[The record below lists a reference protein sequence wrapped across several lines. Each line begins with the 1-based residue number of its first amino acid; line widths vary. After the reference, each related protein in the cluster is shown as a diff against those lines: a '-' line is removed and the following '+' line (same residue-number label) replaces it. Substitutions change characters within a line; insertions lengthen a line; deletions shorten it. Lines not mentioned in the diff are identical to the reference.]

1 MNNNDVLR
9 RLAFAFAMSYETVV
23 QVYALTGYRM
33 KVAVLVNMLKK
44 DEDPDF
50 FECSDTVLELFLDGL
65 IVYRRGPREGAG
77 PIKAAAPAKRER
89 LSNNMILRKI
99 KIALVLKDFDIVSI
113 LLAANFKVTKSE
125 VNALFQ
131 RKEHRN
137 YQECGN
143 QLLRN
148 FLVGLTEKL
157 RKVSERKKK

>member
-1 MNNNDVLR
+1 MLR

-44 DEDPDF
+44 EEDPDF

-65 IVYRRGPREGAG
+65 ITYRRGAKDG
-77 PIKAAAPAKRER
+77 AAPGMPTTPVKKER
-89 LSNNMILRKI
+89 LTNNMILRKI
-99 KIALVLKDFDIVSI
+99 KIALSLKDFDVVSI

-137 YQECGN
+137 FQECGN